1 MNTNSEIKVANK
13 AVKLLQGEFDK
24 KFKGFKSHF
33 KGERNAKNKPLSDSK
48 ISRKGK
54 NWTGKKGDKIYFLN
68 KIVLK
73 MSKHG
78 FVQHYGV
85 DNRLRSRHEVKRT
98 APKATTF
105 LRHYHNYNLPAHE
118 FIDSA
123 VQESGVIPM
132 VAKEISEIRGY
143 NVMQNLLNDLA
154 NRLNGTKKN

>member
-1 MNTNSEIKVANK
+1 MQTNTEIKVANK
-13 AVKLLQGEFDK
+13 VVKLLQNEFDK
-24 KFKGFKSHF
+24 KFRGFKSHF
-33 KGERNAKNKPLSDSK
+33 KGERSSKNQPLSDSK
-48 ISRKGK
+48 ITRRGK

-85 DNRLRSRHEVKRT
+85 DNRLRRANTVNRKN
-98 APKATTF
+98 PKATTF

-123 VQESGVIPM
+123 VQESGAIPL
-132 VAKEISEIRGY
+132 VAKQISEIRGY
-143 NVMQNLLNDLA
+143 IVMQNLLDDMA
-154 NRLNGTKKN
+154 NRLNGTKK